1 PPNLRHKRR
10 IRLFITA
17 ILLIVTSLFYVYSNT
32 NLESISNQERILKA
46 VHIIRGDAP
55 RWPKPSAVVQK
66 DNVPVLDDSI
76 NILSKEEQLSKEVD
90 RRESINQMEPNKK
103 DIEDDNDE
111 QVVKQNNQPEEKI
124 ENDLQIP
131 GEKELLESKNSLQNA
146 KSLIKEE
153 PKSDEAADEEDS
165 EDSITAE
172 QLIKN
177 EAKQR
182 LKSVREEDLVW
193 HQGDDEEFN
202 NELRERF
209 EAVMQENM
217 RKKQDVAI
225 MRKRKRNERRKAKL
239 EKERAM
245 KAKLQAHREKF

>member
-1 PPNLRHKRR
+1 MIRMPFDLPKPITQVAPPNLRHKRR

-32 NLESISNQERILKA
+32 NLEILKA

-55 RWPKPSAVVQK
+55 RWPKPSAVVQN

-76 NILSKEEQLSKEVD
+76 NILSKEEQLSKE
-90 RRESINQMEPNKK
+90 KTG
-103 DIEDDNDE
+103 
-111 QVVKQNNQPEEKI
+111 
-124 ENDLQIP
+124 NDLQIP
-131 GEKELLESKNSLQNA
+131 REKEPLESKNSLQNT
-146 KSLIKEE
+146 KK
-153 PKSDEAADEEDS
+153 DS

-245 KAKLQAHREKF
+245 KAKLQAHREKFGG